1 MMFKAMASKIEV
13 RVRERRAFIGG
24 IASALALVASGSLKN
39 VATAREMTPTWPVWK
54 LRGGASTI
62 YLLGETPP
70 RPSPWHDARI
80 EMLVPGC
87 SVVWT
92 ETNQLYRASQKDLLE
107 KFAINPKRS
116 LSDCLNRADM
126 ARLQQAAAQCKVE
139 LADLEPYRPWC
150 VASLLQESYYQASG
164 ANGASADKVLTAKA
178 ETSGVALRSEFPAK
192 DDVFAWFGGMTPVE
206 EVQFLRYT
214 LDEIM
219 AGPSGNARIYDDWAA
234 GKTEMAAA
242 EVERYS
248 LAYPELAAKLT
259 TQRNQ
264 NWIPRFKSMLDEPGT
279 SLVIVGLYHMVG
291 KDGLIALASR
301 NGISVSRL

>member
-1 MMFKAMASKIEV
+1 MMFKTMASEIEA
-13 RVRERRAFIGG
+13 RVRGRRTFIGG
-24 IASALALVASGSLKN
+24 IVSSLVLAASGSLKN
-39 VATAREMTPTWPVWK
+39 VATAREMTPTWPIWK
-54 LRGGASTI
+54 LRDGASTI

-70 RPSPWHDARI
+70 RTSSWHDVRI

-92 ETNQLYRASQKDLLE
+92 ETNQLYRAPQKALLE

-116 LSDCLNRADM
+116 LSDFLNRADM
-126 ARLQQAAAQCKVE
+126 GRLKQAAAQCKVE
-139 LADLEPYRPWC
+139 LGDLEPYRPWC
-150 VASLLQESYYQASG
+150 AASLLQESYYQAAG
-164 ANGASADKVLTAKA
+164 AVGASADKVLKAKA
-178 ETSGVALRSEFPAK
+178 ETSGVALRSEFPVK

-206 EVQFLRYT
+206 EIQFLRYT

-219 AGPSGNARIYDDWAA
+219 AGPSGNAKIYDDWAA

-259 TQRNQ
+259 RQRNR

-291 KDGLIALASR
+291 RDGLIALASQS
-301 NGISVSRL
+301 GISVSRL